1 MTERYMQMKNIDNEN
16 TGPRIRLET
25 PEDYN
30 AIERLTYEAFVT
42 LDFPGRRRMDEHYL
56 IWLLQG
62 SRFIIP
68 ELCFV
73 AERDGNGNREQNQD
87 GDGDKEKSGEIVGHI
102 LYTRS
107 VILRPDGSEAD
118 TITFGPL
125 SVLPKYHR
133 QGIGTALVRH
143 SLKKAREMGFGG
155 VLITGIPA
163 YYPKLGFRRAR
174 EYELTLEDGT
184 AADSFMAYELVP
196 GYLGGGGVL
205 HFLPPEF
212 ERAENDDEGYEKFH
226 ARFLERY
233 EDGRK

>member
-1 MTERYMQMKNIDNEN
+1 MGNGNGDNRGFN
-16 TGPRIRLET
+16 IRLET
-25 PEDYN
+25 PGDYD
-30 AIERLTYEAFVT
+30 ALERLTYEAFLT

-62 SRFIIP
+62 SPFIIP
-68 ELCFV
+68 ELCFA
-73 AERDGNGNREQNQD
+73 AEMDDGSAG
-87 GDGDKEKSGEIVGHI
+87 GKSNDNEIAGHI

-107 VILRPDGSEAD
+107 EILRPDGLATG

-125 SVLPKYHR
+125 SVLPKYQR

-184 AADSFMAYELVP
+184 ADDSFMAYELVP
-196 GYLGGGGVL
+196 GHLSGGGVL

-212 ERAENDDEGYEKFH
+212 ERAENDDEGYEAFH
-226 ARFLERY
+226 AQFLERY
-233 EDGRK
+233 GI